1 LKEIISNTPR
11 VDEDYQ
17 VFSSLVHTVIAAY
30 VETLHIMPTAPKYKT
45 ADSSLMELAGS
56 MGSISSHFRM
66 DVERVTASLLKHSP
80 TLQAAWFDLA
90 DEKSVPTEI
99 ERALVERLGRA
110 YIPLDPFLYFR
121 SAGSVIPSRGINT
134 QVVAA

>member
-1 LKEIISNTPR
+1 LKEIISSTPR
-11 VDEDYQ
+11 TDEAYRALAN
-17 VFSSLVHTVIAAY
+17 LVHTVIAAY

-45 ADSSLMELAGS
+45 ADSSMELAGS
-56 MGSISSHFRM
+56 MGSTSSHFRM
-66 DVERVTASLLKHSP
+66 DVERVTESLLKHSP

-134 QVVAA
+134 QAVAA